1 MVRRV
6 IRLMYGEVRGL
17 HQAAYLLAVF
27 TLGSQ
32 ILALV
37 RDRLLAHQFGAGL
50 ELDVYYTAFRVPD
63 LLYVLFASMLSV
75 YVLIP
80 FVSARLRGGDAGA
93 ARQLLREVASLFL
106 FAYVLLAAGVFVAA
120 PYLVLLIAPGLEAY
134 AHDIVLIL
142 RILLLQPLLL
152 GFSSLFGVITQLEHR
167 FVLYAVSPLLY
178 NLGIIFGVAYLYPV
192 FGVAGLGY
200 GVVLGALAHLLVQ
213 WPFVATSDL
222 RFGIS
227 YHLSLVTLREVLA
240 VSVPRALTLALH
252 QVSLLAL
259 VAIASLMTL
268 GSVAV
273 FQFAYNLQSV
283 PLAVIGASYSI
294 AAFPLLADLFVQ
306 QKLEQFRSHVLTALR
321 HLIFWSVPI
330 IGLIIVLRAQ
340 LVRVVLGSGSFDWAD
355 TRLTAAVLAVLALS
369 LLAQAIN
376 LLIVRTFYAGGH
388 TRIPFL
394 VTLCGTAAT
403 VGLSYVLFM
412 SLQQTSNIAMLVN
425 KTLRIEAVPGSEIVV
440 IAAAYSVGMT
450 LQTCIMLVLAAQ
462 RFSLPINHL
471 WAPLVRALVA
481 ACAGGFSAYTA
492 LNFFVFGINPEAFVG
507 VLLHGFTGGVMG
519 ILAVIAT
526 YYVTRA
532 PELREITT
540 SLHGRFKKTAVVA
553 VQDDVL

>member
-1 MVRRV
+1 MVKRV

-32 ILALV
+32 ILALI
-37 RDRLLAHQFGAGL
+37 RDRLLAHQFGAGA
-50 ELDVYYTAFRVPD
+50 ELDVYYTAFRIPD

-80 FVSARLRGGDAGA
+80 FVSARLRTGGATA
-93 ARQLLREVASLFL
+93 AQQLLREVASLFV
-106 FAYVLLAAGVFVAA
+106 FAYILLACSVFVAA
-120 PYLVLLIAPGLEAY
+120 PYLVPFIAPGLEAY

-152 GFSSLFGVITQLEHR
+152 GFSSLFGVITQLGHR

-178 NLGIIFGVAYLYPV
+178 NFGIIFGVAYLYPI
-192 FGVAGLGY
+192 FGIAGLGY
-200 GVVLGALAHLLVQ
+200 GVALGALAHLLVQ
-213 WPFVATSDL
+213 WPFVAASDL
-222 RFGIS
+222 RFGLS
-227 YHLSLVTLREVLA
+227 YRLSLGTLRDVLA

-259 VAIASLMTL
+259 AAIASLMTL

-294 AAFPLLADLFVQ
+294 AAFPLLADLFAQ
-306 QKLEQFRSHVLTALR
+306 QKLEQFRFHVLTALR

-330 IGLIIVLRAQ
+330 TGLIIVLRAQ

-355 TRLTAAVLAVLALS
+355 TRLTAAVLATLAIS

-376 LLIVRTFYAGGH
+376 LLIVRTFYAGGY

-394 VTLCGTAAT
+394 VTFFGTLAT
-403 VGLSYVLFM
+403 VTVSYVLFLNIEHM
-412 SLQQTSNIAMLVN
+412 PSLASVVN
-425 KTLRIEAVPGSEIVV
+425 RALRIEAVAGSEVII
-440 IAAAYSVGMT
+440 IAAAYSVGMV
-450 LQTCIMLVLAAQ
+450 LQTCVMLVLAARQ
-462 RFSLPINHL
+462 FALPIRNM
-471 WAPLVRALVA
+471 WAPLLRSCLA

-492 LNFFVFGINPEAFVG
+492 LNFFVFGINPEAFIG
-507 VLLHGFTGGVMG
+507 VLLHGFMGGVIG
-519 ILAVIAT
+519 VLAVIAT
-526 YYVTRA
+526 YYLTRA
-532 PELREITT
+532 PELREIAT
-540 SLHGRFKKTAVVA
+540 SLHGRFKKTEVVT